1 MNGGVF
7 ITRSNSHYA
16 GLEQPRWPAEMNSTR
31 FQKNVR
37 QMYADVAVQSSNV
50 IISELVRAIDCRLAE
65 LLYYLGMYPERW
77 WVSQGQQM
85 SISRKIKMAMKIFP
99 RIVIPRTLMHHVKN
113 IRNLAEHQYE
123 NPRPEDIHTAYEV
136 MELFFMA
143 TQQFLDILSETSVFH
158 YNIPQSD
165 QPIVVQI
172 LREEAALFIALDGSS
187 YMGDKRIGT
196 TEPEAQTLI
205 RKVLSDIQR
214 HLEID
219 PGFMTKMGFV

>member
-1 MNGGVF
+1 
-7 ITRSNSHYA
+7 
-16 GLEQPRWPAEMNSTR
+16 MNSTR